1 MMPNYFMVGNGTM
14 NRHKIFGI
22 DLLKE
27 LANSS
32 KAGQWLLLKIK
43 DGINYDNDYN
53 PVVNIVS
60 KELTS
65 TEVQYLKRGYAEL
78 VAKDLVR
85 RIKQGHYMIN
95 PNALIPPNYDEA
107 IKVWDE
113 AGKKE

>member
-1 MMPNYFMVGNGTM
+1 VKPDYIMIGDGTV
-14 NRHKIFGI
+14 NEDGVKSI
-22 DLLKE
+22 DLLDIVIE
-27 LANSS
+27 IS

-78 VAKDLVR
+78 VVKDLVR

-113 AGKKE
+113 ASKKE